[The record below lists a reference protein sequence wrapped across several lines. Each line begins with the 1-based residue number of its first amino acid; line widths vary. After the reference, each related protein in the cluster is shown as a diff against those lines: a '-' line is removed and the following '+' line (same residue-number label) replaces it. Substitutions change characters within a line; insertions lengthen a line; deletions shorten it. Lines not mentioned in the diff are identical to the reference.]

1 MKNIKMPC
9 EVVNGAIQLNR
20 VSLDRQV
27 KSLKDGLYT
36 LTIEPVTDNISHQ
49 QRKYFFG
56 VVISDLQSGFA
67 NKGIAV
73 SVQELRTLLETL
85 FMFRE
90 EYNPILDTTLKARI
104 SLSNSPKG
112 ISKEEFNTIKNA
124 IQQHAATEWDIYVHD
139 PNEPIFKDEN

>member
-1 MKNIKMPC
+1 M
-9 EVVNGAIQLNR
+9 VNGAIQLNR
-20 VSLDRQV
+20 VALDRQV
-27 KSLKDGLYT
+27 KALKDGLYT
-36 LTIEPVTDNISHQ
+36 LTIEPVTDTISHQ

-90 EYNPILDTTLKARI
+90 EYNPVLDTTLKARI

-139 PNEPIFKDEN
+139 PNEPIFKE

>member
-1 MKNIKMPC
+1 MKSIKMPC
-9 EVVNGAIQLNR
+9 KVVNGAIQVNR
-20 VSLDRQV
+20 VALDRQV
-27 KSLKDGLYT
+27 KALNDGLYT

-73 SVQELRTLLETL
+73 SVQDLRTLLETL

-90 EYNPILDTTLKARI
+90 EYNPVLDTTLKARI

-112 ISKEEFNTIKNA
+112 ISKDEFNTIKNA

-139 PNEPIFKDEN
+139 PNEPIFKE

>member
-1 MKNIKMPC
+1 MKSIKMPC

-20 VSLDRQV
+20 VALDRQV
-27 KSLKDGLYT
+27 KALKDGLYT
-36 LTIEPVTDNISHQ
+36 VAIEPVTDNISHA

-56 VVISDLQSGFA
+56 VVIQDLQSGFA

-85 FMFRE
+85 FMFRD
-90 EYNPILDTTLKARI
+90 EYNPVLDTTLKARI

-112 ISKEEFNTIKNA
+112 ISKDEFNTIKNA

-139 PNEPIFKDEN
+139 PNEPIFKE

>member
-1 MKNIKMPC
+1 MKSIKMPC
-9 EVVNGAIQLNR
+9 KVVNGAIQVNR
-20 VSLDRQV
+20 IALDRQV
-27 KSLKDGLYT
+27 KALNDGLYT

-90 EYNPILDTTLKARI
+90 EYNPVLDTTLKARI

-112 ISKEEFNTIKNA
+112 ISKQEFNTIKNA

-139 PNEPIFKDEN
+139 PNEPIFKE

>member
-20 VSLDRQV
+20 VALDRQV
-27 KSLKDGLYT
+27 KALKDGLYT
-36 LTIEPVTDNISHQ
+36 LTIEPVTDTISHQ

-90 EYNPILDTTLKARI
+90 EYNPVLDTTLKARI

-139 PNEPIFKDEN
+139 PNEPIFKE

>member
-9 EVVNGAIQLNR
+9 NVVNGAIQLNR
-20 VSLDRQV
+20 VALDRQV
-27 KSLKDGLYT
+27 KALNDGLYT

-90 EYNPILDTTLKARI
+90 EYNPVLDTTLKARI

-139 PNEPIFKDEN
+139 PNEPIFKE

>member
-1 MKNIKMPC
+1 MKSIKMPC
-9 EVVNGAIQLNR
+9 NVVNGAIQVNR
-20 VSLDRQV
+20 VALDRQV
-27 KSLKDGLYT
+27 KALNDGLYT
-36 LTIEPVTDNISHQ
+36 LTIEPVTDTISHQ

-73 SVQELRTLLETL
+73 SVQDLRTLLETL

-90 EYNPILDTTLKARI
+90 EYNPVLDTTLKARI

-112 ISKEEFNTIKNA
+112 ISKDEFNTIKNA

-139 PNEPIFKDEN
+139 PNEPIFKE

>member
-1 MKNIKMPC
+1 MKSIKMPC
-9 EVVNGAIQLNR
+9 KVVNGAIQLNR
-20 VSLDRQV
+20 VALDRQI
-27 KSLKDGLYT
+27 KALKDGLYA
-36 LTIEPVTDNISHQ
+36 LIIEPVTDNISHQ

-90 EYNPILDTTLKARI
+90 EYNPVLDTTLKARI

-112 ISKEEFNTIKNA
+112 ISKDEFNTIKNA

>member
-1 MKNIKMPC
+1 M
-9 EVVNGAIQLNR
+9 VNGAIQLNR
-20 VSLDRQV
+20 VALDRQV
-27 KSLKDGLYT
+27 KALTDGLYA

-56 VVISDLQSGFA
+56 VVIQDLQSGFA
-67 NKGIAV
+67 DKGIAV

-90 EYNPILDTTLKARI
+90 EYNPVLDTTLKARI

-112 ISKEEFNTIKNA
+112 ISKDEFNTIKNA

-139 PNEPIFKDEN
+139 PNEPIFKEQLWTYE

>member
-1 MKNIKMPC
+1 MKSIKMPC

-20 VSLDRQV
+20 VALDRQV

-36 LTIEPVTDNISHQ
+36 LTIEPVTDTISHQ

-90 EYNPILDTTLKARI
+90 EYNPVLDTTLKARI

-139 PNEPIFKDEN
+139 PNEPIFKE

>member
-9 EVVNGAIQLNR
+9 EVVNGAIQVNR
-20 VSLDRQV
+20 IALDRQV
-27 KSLKDGLYT
+27 KALNDGLYT

-90 EYNPILDTTLKARI
+90 EYNPVLDTTLKARI

-112 ISKEEFNTIKNA
+112 ISKDEFNTIKNA

>member
-1 MKNIKMPC
+1 MKSIKMPC
-9 EVVNGAIQLNR
+9 KVVNGAIQLNR
-20 VSLDRQV
+20 VALDRQV
-27 KSLKDGLYT
+27 KSLTNGLYT

-90 EYNPILDTTLKARI
+90 EYNPVLDTTLKARI

-112 ISKEEFNTIKNA
+112 ISKDEFNTIKNA

-139 PNEPIFKDEN
+139 PNEPIFKE

>member
-1 MKNIKMPC
+1 MKSIKMPC

-20 VSLDRQV
+20 VALDRQV
-27 KSLKDGLYT
+27 KALKDGLYT
-36 LTIEPVTDNISHQ
+36 LTIEPVTDTISHQ

-90 EYNPILDTTLKARI
+90 EYNPVLDTTLKARI

-139 PNEPIFKDEN
+139 PNEPIFKE

>member
-20 VSLDRQV
+20 VALDRQV
-27 KSLKDGLYT
+27 KALKDGLYT
-36 LTIEPVTDNISHQ
+36 ITIEPVTDTISHQ

-90 EYNPILDTTLKARI
+90 EYNPVLDTTLKARI

-112 ISKEEFNTIKNA
+112 ISKDEFNTIKNA

-139 PNEPIFKDEN
+139 PNEPIFKE

>member
-1 MKNIKMPC
+1 MKSIKMPC
-9 EVVNGAIQLNR
+9 EVVEGVIQLNR
-20 VSLDRQV
+20 VAIDRQV
-27 KSLKDGLYT
+27 KALNDGLYT
-36 LTIEPVTDNISHQ
+36 ITIEPVTDNISHQ

-90 EYNPILDTTLKARI
+90 EYNPVLDTTLKARI

-139 PNEPIFKDEN
+139 PNEPIFKE

>member
-1 MKNIKMPC
+1 MKSIKMPC
-9 EVVNGAIQLNR
+9 KVVNGAIQLNR
-20 VSLDRQV
+20 VALDRQV
-27 KSLKDGLYT
+27 KALKDGLYT
-36 LTIEPVTDNISHQ
+36 LTIEPVTDNISHR

-90 EYNPILDTTLKARI
+90 EYNPVLHTTLKARV

-112 ISKEEFNTIKNA
+112 ISKDEFNTIKNA

-139 PNEPIFKDEN
+139 PNEPIFKE

>member
-9 EVVNGAIQLNR
+9 KVVNGAIQLNR
-20 VSLDRQV
+20 VALDRQV
-27 KSLKDGLYT
+27 KALKDGLYT
-36 LTIEPVTDNISHQ
+36 LTIEPVTDNISHA

-56 VVISDLQSGFA
+56 VVIQDLQSGFA

-90 EYNPILDTTLKARI
+90 EYNPVLDTTLKARI

-112 ISKEEFNTIKNA
+112 ISKDEFNTIKNA

-139 PNEPIFKDEN
+139 PNEPIFKE

>member
-9 EVVNGAIQLNR
+9 EVVNGVIQLNR
-20 VSLDRQV
+20 VALDRQV

-36 LTIEPVTDNISHQ
+36 LTIEPVTDNISHA

-85 FMFRE
+85 FMFRD

-139 PNEPIFKDEN
+139 PNEPIFKE

>member
-20 VSLDRQV
+20 VALDRQV

-36 LTIEPVTDNISHQ
+36 IAIEPVTDTISHQ

-85 FMFRE
+85 FIFRE
-90 EYNPILDTTLKARI
+90 EYSPILDTTLKARI

-139 PNEPIFKDEN
+139 PNEPIFKE

>member
-1 MKNIKMPC
+1 MKSIKMPC
-9 EVVNGAIQLNR
+9 KVVNGAIQLNR
-20 VSLDRQV
+20 VALDRQV
-27 KSLKDGLYT
+27 KALNDGLYT
-36 LTIEPVTDNISHQ
+36 ITIEPVTDTISHQ

-56 VVISDLQSGFA
+56 VVIQDLQSGFA

-90 EYNPILDTTLKARI
+90 EYNPVLDTTLKARI

-112 ISKEEFNTIKNA
+112 ISKTEFNTIKEA
-124 IQQHAATEWDIYVHD
+124 IQKHAATEWDIYVHD
-139 PNEPIFKDEN
+139 PNEPIFKE

>member
-1 MKNIKMPC
+1 M
-9 EVVNGAIQLNR
+9 VNGAIQLNR
-20 VSLDRQV
+20 VALDRQV
-27 KSLKDGLYT
+27 KALKDGLYT
-36 LTIEPVTDNISHQ
+36 VAIEPVTDNISHQ

-90 EYNPILDTTLKARI
+90 EYNPVLDTTLKARI

-139 PNEPIFKDEN
+139 PNEPIFKDKN

>member
-9 EVVNGAIQLNR
+9 KVVNGAIQLNR
-20 VSLDRQV
+20 VALDRQV
-27 KSLKDGLYT
+27 KALNDGLYT

-90 EYNPILDTTLKARI
+90 EYNPVLDTTLKARI

-112 ISKEEFNTIKNA
+112 ISKDEFNTIKNA

-139 PNEPIFKDEN
+139 PNEPIFKE

>member
-1 MKNIKMPC
+1 MKSIKMPC
-9 EVVNGAIQLNR
+9 KVVNGAIQVNR
-20 VSLDRQV
+20 VALDRQV
-27 KSLKDGLYT
+27 KALNDGLYT

-90 EYNPILDTTLKARI
+90 EYNPVLDTTLKARI

-112 ISKEEFNTIKNA
+112 ISKDEFNTIKNA

-139 PNEPIFKDEN
+139 PNEPIFKE

>member
-9 EVVNGAIQLNR
+9 KVVNGAIQLNR
-20 VSLDRQV
+20 VALDRQV
-27 KSLKDGLYT
+27 KALNDGLYT
-36 LTIEPVTDNISHQ
+36 ITIEPVTDNISHQ

-56 VVISDLQSGFA
+56 VVIQDLQSGFA

-112 ISKEEFNTIKNA
+112 ISKDEFNTIKNA

-139 PNEPIFKDEN
+139 PNEPIFKE

>member
-1 MKNIKMPC
+1 MKSIKMPC

-20 VSLDRQV
+20 VALDRQV
-27 KSLKDGLYT
+27 KSLNDGLYT

-90 EYNPILDTTLKARI
+90 EYNPVLDTTLKARI

-112 ISKEEFNTIKNA
+112 ISKDEFNTIKNA

-139 PNEPIFKDEN
+139 PNEPIFKE

>member
-20 VSLDRQV
+20 VALDRQV
-27 KSLKDGLYT
+27 KALKDGLYT

-90 EYNPILDTTLKARI
+90 EYNPVLDTTLKARI

-112 ISKEEFNTIKNA
+112 ISKDEFNTIKNA

>member
-1 MKNIKMPC
+1 
-9 EVVNGAIQLNR
+9 VVNGAIQLNR
-20 VSLDRQV
+20 VALDRQV
-27 KSLKDGLYT
+27 KALKDGLYT
-36 LTIEPVTDNISHQ
+36 VAIEPVTDNISHQ

-90 EYNPILDTTLKARI
+90 EYNPVLDTTLKARI

-139 PNEPIFKDEN
+139 PNEPIFKDKN

>member
-1 MKNIKMPC
+1 MKSIKMPC
-9 EVVNGAIQLNR
+9 KVVNGAIQVNR
-20 VSLDRQV
+20 IALDRQV
-27 KSLKDGLYT
+27 KALNDGLYT

-90 EYNPILDTTLKARI
+90 EYNPVLDTTLKARI

-112 ISKEEFNTIKNA
+112 ISKDEFNTIKNA

-139 PNEPIFKDEN
+139 PNEPIFKE

>member
-1 MKNIKMPC
+1 MPC

-20 VSLDRQV
+20 VALDRQV
-27 KSLKDGLYT
+27 KALNDGLYT

-90 EYNPILDTTLKARI
+90 EYNPVLDTTLKARI

-112 ISKEEFNTIKNA
+112 INKDEFNTIKNA

-139 PNEPIFKDEN
+139 PNEPIFKE

>member
-1 MKNIKMPC
+1 M
-9 EVVNGAIQLNR
+9 VNGAIQVNR
-20 VSLDRQV
+20 VALDRQV
-27 KSLKDGLYT
+27 KALNDGLYT
-36 LTIEPVTDNISHQ
+36 LTIEPVTDTISHQ

-73 SVQELRTLLETL
+73 SVQDLRTLLETL

-90 EYNPILDTTLKARI
+90 EYNPVLDTTLKARI

-112 ISKEEFNTIKNA
+112 ISKDEFNTIKNA

-139 PNEPIFKDEN
+139 PNEPIFKE

>member
-1 MKNIKMPC
+1 MPC

-20 VSLDRQV
+20 VALDRQV
-27 KSLKDGLYT
+27 KALKDGLYT
-36 LTIEPVTDNISHQ
+36 ITIEPVTDTISHQ

-90 EYNPILDTTLKARI
+90 EYNPVLDTTLKARI

-139 PNEPIFKDEN
+139 PNEPIFKE

>member
-1 MKNIKMPC
+1 MKSIKMPC
-9 EVVNGAIQLNR
+9 KVVNGAIQLNR
-20 VSLDRQV
+20 VALDRQI
-27 KSLKDGLYT
+27 KALKDGLYA
-36 LTIEPVTDNISHQ
+36 LIIEPVTDNISHQ

-90 EYNPILDTTLKARI
+90 EYNPVLDTTLKARI

-139 PNEPIFKDEN
+139 PNEPIFKE

>member
-1 MKNIKMPC
+1 MKSIKMPC
-9 EVVNGAIQLNR
+9 KVVNGAIQLNR
-20 VSLDRQV
+20 VALDRQV
-27 KSLKDGLYT
+27 KALKDGLYT
-36 LTIEPVTDNISHQ
+36 ITIEPVTDNISHQ

-90 EYNPILDTTLKARI
+90 EYNPVLDTTLKARI

-112 ISKEEFNTIKNA
+112 ISKDEFNTIKNA

-139 PNEPIFKDEN
+139 PNEPIFKE

>member
-1 MKNIKMPC
+1 MKSIKMPC
-9 EVVNGAIQLNR
+9 KVVNGAIQLNR
-20 VSLDRQV
+20 VALAPQIKV
-27 KSLKDGLYT
+27 LNDGLYT

-85 FMFRE
+85 FMFRD
-90 EYNPILDTTLKARI
+90 EYNPVLDTTLKARI
-104 SLSNSPKG
+104 SLSNTAKG

-124 IQQHAATEWDIYVHD
+124 IQQHAATEWNIYVHD
-139 PNEPIFKDEN
+139 PNEPIFKE

>member
-1 MKNIKMPC
+1 MKSIKMPC
-9 EVVNGAIQLNR
+9 NVVNGAIQVNR
-20 VSLDRQV
+20 VALDRQV
-27 KSLKDGLYT
+27 KALNDGLYT
-36 LTIEPVTDNISHQ
+36 ITIEPVTDTISHQ

-73 SVQELRTLLETL
+73 SVQDLRTLLETL

-90 EYNPILDTTLKARI
+90 EYNPVLDTTLKARI

-112 ISKEEFNTIKNA
+112 ISKDEFNTIKNA

-139 PNEPIFKDEN
+139 PNEPIFKE

>member
-1 MKNIKMPC
+1 MKSIKIPC
-9 EVVNGAIQLNR
+9 KVVNGAIQLNR
-20 VSLDRQV
+20 VALDRQI
-27 KSLKDGLYT
+27 KALKDGLYT
-36 LTIEPVTDNISHQ
+36 VAIEPVTDNISHQ

-90 EYNPILDTTLKARI
+90 EYNPVLDTTLKARV

-124 IQQHAATEWDIYVHD
+124 IQTHAATEWDIYVHD
-139 PNEPIFKDEN
+139 PNEPIFKE

>member
-9 EVVNGAIQLNR
+9 KVVEGVIQLNR
-20 VSLDRQV
+20 VALDRQV

-36 LTIEPVTDNISHQ
+36 LAIEPVTDNISHQ

-67 NKGIAV
+67 NKGIAI

-90 EYNPILDTTLKARI
+90 EYNPVLDTTLKARI

-112 ISKEEFNTIKNA
+112 ISKDEFNTIKNA

>member
-1 MKNIKMPC
+1 MKSIKMPC
-9 EVVNGAIQLNR
+9 NVVNGAIQLNR
-20 VSLDRQV
+20 VALDRQV
-27 KSLKDGLYT
+27 KALNDGLYT
-36 LTIEPVTDNISHQ
+36 LTIEPVTDTISHQ

-90 EYNPILDTTLKARI
+90 EYNPVLDTTLKARI

-139 PNEPIFKDEN
+139 PNEPIFKE